1 MSPSAINPSYL
12 IVGAGV
18 FGSSTAYHL
27 VKALPSASITLIDRT
42 PFPCPLA
49 ASYDVN
55 KIVRADYGD
64 KFYMELALKSQ
75 HEWRTDPLY
84 SQYFHE
90 SGMVNIE
97 GTGLGR
103 RMIQNYKDL
112 GVDTKAVVIGP
123 EELKKRYPLFWDTDY
138 SAAQD
143 CYVNPQSGW
152 AEAATAVKTVIQSA
166 VNDGVEYV
174 EGTVTKLLFDEQ
186 GDCFGVELNGGQKI
200 EASNV
205 ILSMGAGIAKLL
217 ADSAPDRSDIQVE
230 DRIIGAAVV
239 TGFVKLNA
247 AQIEEYKDMPLFI
260 HRVGGISGS
269 SMFRLCTI
277 HADKMFR
284 GSIPTDAGK
293 SHEVLS

>member
-1 MSPSAINPSYL
+1 MSPSAVNPSYI

-27 VKALPSASITLIDRT
+27 AKALPSASITLIDRS

-75 HEWRTDPLY
+75 HQWRTDPLY

-103 RMIQNYKDL
+103 RMIQNYVDL
-112 GVDTKAVVIGP
+112 GVSTKAAVIGP

-138 SAAQD
+138 SKAKD

-152 AEAATAVKTVIQSA
+152 AEAASAVKTVIQTA
-166 VNDGVEYV
+166 VDDGVEYV

-186 GDCFGVELNGGQKI
+186 GDCFGVELNDGRAI

-205 ILSMGAGIAKLL
+205 ILSMGAGIAKLI
-217 ADSAPDRSDIQVE
+217 ADSAPERPDIQVD

-239 TGFVKLNA
+239 TGLVKLTPS
-247 AQIEEYKDMPLFI
+247 QIEEYKDMPLFI
-260 HRVGGISGS
+260 HRVGGISGN
-269 SMFRLCTI
+269 
-277 HADKMFR
+277 
-284 GSIPTDAGK
+284 
-293 SHEVLS
+293 

>member
-27 VKALPSASITLIDRT
+27 IKALPSASVTLIDRS

-64 KFYMELALKSQ
+64 KFYMELALQSQ

-84 SQYFHE
+84 SQYVHE

-112 GVDTKAVVIGP
+112 GVDTKAVVINP
-123 EELKKRYPLFWDTDY
+123 EELKRRYPLFWDTDY
-138 SAAQD
+138 SAAND

-166 VNDGVEYV
+166 VDDGVEYV
-174 EGTVTKLLFDEQ
+174 EGTVTKLLFDKQ
-186 GDCFGVELNGGQKI
+186 GDCFGVELNDGQKI

-205 ILSMGAGIAKLL
+205 ILSMGAGIAKLF
-217 ADSAPDRSDIQVE
+217 ADSAPNRSDIQVE
-230 DRIIGAAVV
+230 DRILGAAVV
-239 TGFVKLNA
+239 TGLVKLNP

-269 SMFRLCTI
+269 SRFRLCTVD
-277 HADKMFR
+277 ADRMSR
-284 GSIPTDAGK
+284 GSIPTDSGK